1 MIRCLLLLAMLVPS
15 LVLGQTYPNKPVR
28 MIVPFAPGGASDFVG
43 RILQPRLSELLGT
56 QIVVENRPG
65 ASGNIGMDAATCR
78 TSTSSLRPA
87 AKASPDGYTIYLG
100 NVGTVAL
107 NPAVFTK
114 LSVVPTRDFIAITQV
129 VDVPGVLVIHPDVK
143 ANSVKDLVAI
153 AKAYPGKLN
162 YASPGSG
169 SQNRLETEVFRKVA
183 GGLDMVHVPY
193 KGGAGPAVAGLAGGE
208 THMMFVTASSAMT
221 FVKNGRIKL
230 LAVTSGKRLAAFPDT
245 PTMAEAG
252 YPELTSGSWQGVF
265 VPAGTPKEV
274 VDKLYGAVIETMKS
288 PEVVQRLATGGV
300 DVVTSKP
307 GEFSKFVQSETERW
321 GKAVR
326 EAGATAD

>member
-1 MIRCLLLLAMLVPS
+1 MKRLLFLLTFLPALAFA
-15 LVLGQTYPNKPVR
+15 QYPNKAIR

-43 RILQPRLSELLGT
+43 RILQPRMTELLGQ
-56 QIVVENRPG
+56 QIVVENRAG
-65 ASGNIGMDAATCR
+65 ASGNIGMDAA
-78 TSTSSLRPA
+78 
-87 AKASPDGYTIYLG
+87 AKAAPDGYTIYLG
-100 NVGTVAL
+100 NIGTVAL

-129 VDVPGVLVIHPDVK
+129 VDVPGVLVVNPELQAKTVNEVI
-143 ANSVKDLVAI
+143 AI

-169 SQNRLETEVFRKVA
+169 SQNRLEMEVFRKVA

-208 THMMFVTASSAMT
+208 THLMFVTASSAMT
-221 FVKNGRIKL
+221 FVKNGRVRLI
-230 LAVTSGKRLAAFPDT
+230 AVTSAKRLPAFPDA
-245 PTMAEAG
+245 PTMAESG
-252 YPELTSGSWQGVF
+252 YPQLTSGSWQGIF

-274 VDKLYGAVIETMKS
+274 VDKLYNAAIETMKT
-288 PEVVQRLATGGV
+288 PEVQQRLANGGV
-300 DVVTSKP
+300 EVVTSAP
-307 GEFSKFVQSETERW
+307 GEFAKFVQRETERW
-321 GKAVR
+321 GRAVK